1 MAGRI
6 KEFAGDWDA
15 VWNNILLRADIKQ
28 AIISAAEEKNNP
40 DLLEAEF
47 VIKAND
53 KFHLI
58 ADKIKDKTGK
68 LDNIQ
73 ILFEFKSWLKKEVKK
88 KEM

>member
-47 VIKAND
+47 VIRAND

-58 ADKIKDKTGK
+58 SDKIKDKTGK
-68 LDNIQ
+68 LDNTQ
-73 ILFEFKSWLKKEVKK
+73 ILFGFKSWLKKEVKK
-88 KEM
+88 KEI